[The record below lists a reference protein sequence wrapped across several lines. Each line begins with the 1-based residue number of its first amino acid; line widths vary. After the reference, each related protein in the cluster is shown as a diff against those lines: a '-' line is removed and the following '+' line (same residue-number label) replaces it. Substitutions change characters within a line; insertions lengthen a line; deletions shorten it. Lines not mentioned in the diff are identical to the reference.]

1 MLNRVIQRL
10 AADPYSRRAYIP
22 IFQPGDCFL
31 DGKDIPCNVGISF
44 YIRNGQ
50 LDMTVF
56 NRSNDMIWGAYG
68 ANVVHFSFLQ
78 EYVAGA
84 LGIPVGYYAQISSN
98 FHIYTEFDITK
109 RLIGKVDP
117 MPVNP
122 YETGI
127 RPSLHR
133 ILDSAAEISD
143 WQSDAQ
149 YFIDGFTTFEQMS
162 PDELDAIAPDWLTPF
177 FAKVVAP
184 MYRVWHAFVKEKDTI
199 KAMDIAGTVD
209 ADDWRVAALQW
220 MNNRLEAR
228 EHAKADRSRNT
239 GTV

>member
-1 MLNRVIQRL
+1 VLDRVIQRL
-10 AADPYSRRAYIP
+10 AADSQSRRAYIP
-22 IFQPGDCFL
+22 IFQTGDCFL

-84 LGIPVGYYAQISSN
+84 LGVPVGYYAQISSN

-109 RLIGKVDP
+109 RLIGKIDDYP
-117 MPVNP
+117 PNP
-122 YETGI
+122 YETGVS
-127 RPSLHR
+127 PSPHR
-133 ILDSAAEISD
+133 ILESALSIPL
-143 WQSDAQ
+143 WQSDAR
-149 YFIDGFTTFEQMS
+149 YFLQTFTEEEYL
-162 PDELDAIAPDWLTPF
+162 PVDNAKLWETPF

-184 MYRVWHAFVKEKDTI
+184 MYRVWHAFVKEKDSSEAIHLTFSI
-199 KAMDIAGTVD
+199 D
-209 ADDWRVAALQW
+209 ADDWRLAALYW
-220 MNNRLEAR
+220 IDNRLKAR
-228 EHAKADRSRNT
+228 EHAEADRSRNT